1 MFPSVQPVNAQ
12 MDSPPATDNRGW
24 LGVIIL
30 NVSSEAARA
39 LQMQRR
45 QGVIVLEVTPGGAAE
60 QAGLHQGD
68 VILSFNGEAID
79 QSGELPRLIAQH
91 QAGADVTLEI
101 WRAGEAHSMP
111 VRLGARPSEPPR
123 IGAATGQAPATAD
136 SAASAN
142 GKALGL
148 VVRVLAP
155 AEAQARGVAFGL
167 VIERI
172 GAAAKAPQLAPG
184 DVIVGINNDEF
195 SSVAEFNALVAKHAP
210 GSSVAL
216 RVRRG
221 LEERYVPVKV
231 QG

>member
-1 MFPSVQPVNAQ
+1 MFPGVQPVNAQ
-12 MDSPPATDNRGW
+12 TDLPPATDNRGW

-39 LQMQRR
+39 LQMQ
-45 QGVIVLEVTPGGAAE
+45 
-60 QAGLHQGD
+60 
-68 VILSFNGEAID
+68 AID
-79 QSGELPRLIAQH
+79 RSGELPRLIAQH

-101 WRAGEAHSMP
+101 WRAGEPHSMP
-111 VRLGARPSEPPR
+111 VRPGTRPSEPSR

-136 SAASAN
+136 RAASAN

-155 AEAQARGVAFGL
+155 AEAQARGIAFGL

-184 DVIVGINNDEF
+184 DIIVGINNDEF
-195 SSVAEFNALVAKHAP
+195 SSVEEFNALVAKHAP

-221 LEERYVPVKV
+221 DEEQFVPVKV
-231 QG
+231 QGAAIVGISLRR